1 MASPIVK
8 HINQTV
14 FVNGTI
20 SAGNLF
26 SATDTDDQI
35 AQYTFRDTR
44 GGANTG
50 YFMFDGLPMANG
62 SEFTIDADDLSKL
75 FYVGGTRIGYERFD
89 VVARDQVG
97 NFSSPVELGL
107 VYTVRSNTTTPHVAM
122 PDLELLAN
130 EKINAHEFVRG
141 FDPDGYPLTHFEFT
155 ESNKVSMLF
164 AANGRVWGGSYKHN
178 FETGDVV
185 TITGADQSRFNMSAQ
200 IVVTNENV
208 FRIDL
213 PNFAAGSATGDL
225 KVYHQDFGY
234 FELNGTPIA
243 QGTTFQ
249 VEASQLD
256 DLYYVSSG
264 PNSME
269 NIHLRGFDGVDWSKQ
284 KTGVAETRVNAN
296 RPSVQFSESYTPS
309 EQFHDFSDLLH
320 VTDAD
325 GNTVKKWRFYNTSP
339 HLINGDLYFQGSAVP
354 RQTWIDVNADELNQ
368 VEFFTN
374 RQGFNQQIRVMA
386 YDGKHWSNAGTHTII
401 STPPIIRPGIEF
413 TVDNVIEEQE
423 VTIPIAPLFT
433 QTDRG
438 EDHTRFQLFEPTTSQ
453 ESGRIQRTGTPLPG
467 GTVHEFSAGLVQSG
481 AITFRTGDYWSRHQD
496 QLYVRANN
504 DTDWSKWQKID
515 IKTEPE
521 YLSAMESGL
530 TWNGLV
536 STGFD
541 GKLEITYSFMQLF
554 PDYETG
560 EAVDE
565 PAEGRPFQIFT
576 ETQRQNTRLAFNN
589 IETFANVRFI
599 EVPDSQIN
607 PLGGRGGVMR
617 FGEYGIPFDDS
628 VAAAFAF
635 LPGAAPQSGD
645 VWINRE
651 NMPGA
656 PNPQMNVDTPGF
668 AVLMHEIGH
677 AMGLYHPFDQQD
689 RLPPFTDKEDYTVM
703 SYTGS
708 DNGFSPA
715 TYQLYDIAHLQKYYG
730 ANLNHN
736 TGDNVYSIGTYFNR
750 NRFFES
756 IWDAGGEDTLS
767 AEGSSINSVVDL
779 RTGNRSSIG
788 LLQNNVSIAFG
799 TDIENAVGSDNN
811 DQLFGNHMDNELS
824 GGDGNDYLFGNTG
837 NDFLNGGAGDDTYEW
852 GVADGDD
859 TINEAG
865 LGGRDTIKITNLL
878 GADSLQEDLRF
889 EMSGNDL
896 MIDLRL
902 EGGSVEGTMT
912 VTNQAFNGF
921 RMESL
926 EIGGQTIDLAHLVS
940 QLAPGVDTFA
950 PTGDT
955 STFGLLVAP
964 V

>member
-20 SAGNLF
+20 GAGNLF

-50 YFMFDGLPMANG
+50 YFMFDGLPMTNG

-75 FYVGGTRIGYERFD
+75 FYVGGTRIGYERFE

-107 VYTVRSNTTTPHVAM
+107 IYTVRSNTTTPHVAM

-130 EKINAHEFVRG
+130 EKINAHEFVKG

-164 AANGRVWGGSYKHN
+164 AANGRVWVGSYKHN

-185 TITGADQSRFNMSAQ
+185 TITGADQARFNMSAQ

-213 PNFAAGSATGDL
+213 PDFAAGSATGDL
-225 KVYHQDFGY
+225 KVYHEDFGY
-234 FELNGTPIA
+234 FELDGTPIA

-269 NIHLRGFDGVDWSKQ
+269 NIHLRGFDGVNWSKQ

-309 EQFHDFSDLLH
+309 EQFHDFSDLLF

-325 GNTVKKWRFYNTSP
+325 GNSVKKWRFYNTSP
-339 HLINGDLYFQGSAVP
+339 HLINGDLYFQGAAVP
-354 RQTWIDVNADELNQ
+354 RQTWIDVDADQLNQ

-374 RQGFNQQIRVMA
+374 RSGFEQQIRVMA

-401 STPPIIRPGIEF
+401 STPPIIRPEIEP
-413 TVDNVIEEQE
+413 TSEVVIAEQLDL
-423 VTIPIAPLFT
+423 VPMAGLFGK
-433 QTDRG
+433 TDRG
-438 EDHTRFQLFEPTTSQ
+438 EAHTRVQFFEGSTAP
-453 ESGRIQRTGTPLPG
+453 ESGQLQFNGVPLPAAQ
-467 GTVHEFSAGLVQSG
+467 VQEFSMDQIGLVN
-481 AITFRTGDYWSRHQD
+481 FRTGDFYHRTFDPIYSRRFNGNDWSRWEK
-496 QLYVRANN
+496 V
-504 DTDWSKWQKID
+504 D
-515 IKTEPE
+515 IRTEPE
-521 YLSAMESGL
+521 YEDVLTSGAS
-530 TWNGLV
+530 WNGLMPINAV
-536 STGFD
+536 
-541 GKLEITYSFMQLF
+541 GKLEISFSFMQQF

-560 EAVDE
+560 EAEDNDPPE
-565 PAEGRPFQIFT
+565 HFEIFT
-576 ETQRQNTRLAFNN
+576 DAQRDNTRLALRE
-589 IETFANVRFI
+589 IEKFANVQFV
-599 EVPDSQIN
+599 EVPDSSTN
-607 PLGGRGGVMR
+607 VFGGVGGIMR
-617 FGEYGIPFDDS
+617 FGEYGIPFPES
-628 VAAAFAF
+628 SAAAFAF
-635 LPGAAPQSGD
+635 YPAFTASAGD
-645 VWINRE
+645 VWINRL
-651 NMPGA
+651 NFLGGPSM
-656 PNPQMNVDTPGF
+656 DF
-668 AVLMHEIGH
+668 AVDSWGFKVMMHEIGH
-677 AMGLYHPFDQQD
+677 AMGLKHPHDGTP
-689 RLPPFTDKEDYTVM
+689 RLPPETDVNDFSVM
-703 SYTGS
+703 SYQQAA
-708 DNGFSPA
+708 NGEPA
-715 TYQLYDIAHLQKYYG
+715 TYQLYDVDELQDLYG
-730 ANLNHN
+730 ANMDHN
-736 TGDNVYSIGTYFNR
+736 TGDNVYSIGTYFQR
-750 NRFFES
+750 NAFVET
-756 IWDAGGEDTLS
+756 IWDAGGYDTLS
-767 AEGSSINSVVDL
+767 GEGSANPTVIDL
-779 RTGNRSSIG
+779 REGQLSSIG
-788 LLQNNVSIAFG
+788 TFPNNVTIAF
-799 TDIENAVGSDNN
+799 DAKIERGVGSDHA
-811 DQLFGNHMDNELS
+811 DTLFGNQLDNQLV
-824 GGDGNDYLFGNTG
+824 GGDGDDYLVGNAG
-837 NDFLNGGAGDDTYEW
+837 NDWLRGGAGDDTFEW
-852 GVADGDD
+852 GVADHND
-859 TINEAG
+859 TIDDGG

-902 EGGSVEGTMT
+902 EGGALEGTLT
-912 VTNQAFNGF
+912 VTNQVFNGF

-950 PTGDT
+950 PTGD
-955 STFGLLVAP
+955 SSAFGLLVAP